1 MAEELTEEEFE
12 AISEAFA
19 LFDKNGDRA
28 ISSGEIGTV
37 FKSLGLNPSKVQI
50 DQMIKEF
57 DRDGNGEIDF
67 GEFVTMM
74 TDKMRRPDTEEE
86 IRQAFL
92 MFDSDRSGYI
102 SVAEFMYVLGKL
114 GEKLSVDE
122 AEEIISEADADGDG
136 QISFEEF
143 KNMFK

>member
-1 MAEELTEEEFE
+1 MAEALTEEEFE

-28 ISSGEIGTV
+28 ISSSEIGNV
-37 FKSLGLNPSKVQI
+37 FKSLGLNPSQGQI
-50 DQMIKEF
+50 EQMIKEF